1 MIYVQ
6 QNDDLIRVIEV
17 LDEGV
22 MTSQI
27 WNGQAFSVSHA
38 DGSGTTNSHFKGGL
52 RAFFEY
58 RDLGISSASGGK

>member
-1 MIYVQ
+1 
-6 QNDDLIRVIEV
+6 
-17 LDEGV
+17 

-38 DGSGTTNSHFKGGL
+38 DGSGTTNSHFRGGL

>member
-6 QNDDLIRVIEV
+6 QNDDSIRAIEV

-38 DGSGTTNSHFKGGL
+38 DGSGTTNSHT
-52 RAFFEY
+52 
-58 RDLGISSASGGK
+58 LGVV